1 MQADAEFVTLLAA
14 IRGGA
19 CSRVQLDDL
28 QRRCGRELD
37 VSDGILPTRV
47 LIMAHTGSHQH
58 EMLDSRAIYLDDAQ

>member
-19 CSRVQLDDL
+19 CSRAQVGDL
-28 QRRCGRELD
+28 QRRCSRELD

-47 LIMAHTGSHQH
+47 GV
-58 EMLDSRAIYLDDAQ
+58 